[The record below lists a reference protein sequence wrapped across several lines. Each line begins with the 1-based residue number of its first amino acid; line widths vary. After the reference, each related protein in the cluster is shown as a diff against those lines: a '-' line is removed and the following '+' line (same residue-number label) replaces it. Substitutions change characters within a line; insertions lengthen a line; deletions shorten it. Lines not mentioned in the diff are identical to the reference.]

1 MNSYIKITI
10 SAILLATAVYSC
22 DKYCQPDTYKPIESD
37 PMSISIDEAE
47 SMLLEIMGKME
58 NSPTKSAVDVGRTI
72 SDKYSIKVGHG
83 TKSDEG
89 PMIHIFNFDDEGGF
103 AIMSGDR
110 RAEPLLAYALSGS
123 LNEGDTIDNPGLAIY
138 MSRLDDYFA
147 VLDTMFIGDTSVQM
161 YDGFFTF
168 EEMENGPCP
177 VKWDQTG
184 PFNYYCDEYSGGKM
198 PTGCVVTAVAQLMAT
213 YRYPDSYNGYSF
225 DWENMIK
232 RSNELLEGSWP
243 EDTTRYEV
251 GKDTIIV
258 GINDSIDIS
267 IGIGDWEPEEPD
279 SIMLQIAWL
288 MHELGSDDNLN
299 SYPVNDSTAT
309 AANMTNIPRTF
320 ENFGYASGGHLV
332 YYHDSDGCH
341 EFDVITEL
349 LNGHYVIMA
358 GQEVY
363 DYGTYWSVTSVLS
376 AHCWLV
382 HGLMTYNKVGT
393 DNPYFGTHYYLCNFG
408 WRGIADGYYLSTVFD
423 INKGPVYDEDGT
435 RKKGPRKGLVDEY
448 NFSDLDYMQYIIGI
462 RK

>member
-1 MNSYIKITI
+1 MKSYIKITI

-22 DKYCQPDTYKPIESD
+22 DKYCQPDTYKPTES

-168 EEMENGPCP
+168 AEMENGPCP

-225 DWENMIK
+225 DWENMIR
-232 RSNELLEGSWP
+232 RSNELLEESQP
-243 EDTTRYEV
+243 DTTRYEDE
-251 GKDTIIV
+251 KDTIIV

-309 AANMTNIPRTF
+309 AADMINILRTF
-320 ENFGYASGGHLV
+320 ENFGYASGGDLV
-332 YYHDSDGCH
+332 RYRDGC

-349 LNGHYVIMA
+349 LNGHYVVMA
-358 GQEVY
+358 GKEVY

-382 HGLMTYNKVGT
+382 HGLMTYNKVGA

-423 INKGPVYDEDGT
+423 ADKGPVYDEDGI
-435 RKKGPRKGLVDEY
+435 RKERPRKGLVDDY
-448 NFSDLDYMQYIIGI
+448 NFSDLGYMQYIIGI

>member
-1 MNSYIKITI
+1 MKSYIKITI

-22 DKYCQPDTYKPIESD
+22 DKYCQPDTSKPTESD

-243 EDTTRYEV
+243 EDTTRDEV

-279 SIMLQIAWL
+279 SIMLQIA
-288 MHELGSDDNLN
+288 
-299 SYPVNDSTAT
+299 
-309 AANMTNIPRTF
+309 
-320 ENFGYASGGHLV
+320 
-332 YYHDSDGCH
+332 
-341 EFDVITEL
+341 
-349 LNGHYVIMA
+349 
-358 GQEVY
+358 
-363 DYGTYWSVTSVLS
+363 
-376 AHCWLV
+376 
-382 HGLMTYNKVGT
+382 
-393 DNPYFGTHYYLCNFG
+393 
-408 WRGIADGYYLSTVFD
+408 
-423 INKGPVYDEDGT
+423 
-435 RKKGPRKGLVDEY
+435 
-448 NFSDLDYMQYIIGI
+448 
-462 RK
+462 